1 MVRGTGM
8 EECRNSAGKALG
20 KQSCRKYKTTGIFS
34 KQAYCFYLALPDF
47 VGKKTMKTLQ
57 GG

>member
-1 MVRGTGM
+1 M